1 MERQTLGD
9 CWNPETGDVAPLGI
23 ISSACGPF
31 LDVDIR
37 QEPNSLFSSVA
48 QVWAKALKLE
58 ILSDPSVTA
67 RFAAA
72 GVKAFVWPI
81 GFSARWDDT
90 DHRILEFDSWVRYVI
105 DQSTERLRSRF
116 LYYIGF
122 EAISYPQLAKLSAK
136 TTSSDQLWTSVMQL
150 LSSFFPSD
158 EMSISSWVKLEFTLA
173 NPDLLLFT
181 QSPEHSA
188 KPLPEWVQYV
198 LHQRK
203 ETQILA
209 KTQRHV
215 DTAGGVT
222 VASASDHAEY
232 HLTEP
237 FLKFTSMI
245 RKIMDAPNVTSFE
258 IRVAVMS
265 SGLPLLQQWICGLP
279 TPLSGHAIYKELAPH
294 KLPGGK
300 TMYTDLSELVGEV
313 ITQYCELDMPLKN
326 VVKYRFPVEALKDML
341 AGSIFNL
348 DAVLD
353 DFN

>member
-1 MERQTLGD
+1 M
-9 CWNPETGDVAPLGI
+9 
-23 ISSACGPF
+23 
-31 LDVDIR
+31 
-37 QEPNSLFSSVA
+37 
-48 QVWAKALKLE
+48 
-58 ILSDPSVTA
+58 TA

-90 DHRILEFDSWVRYVI
+90 DHRILEFDSWLRYVI
-105 DQSTERLRSRF
+105 DQSMERLRSRF

-122 EAISYPQLAKLSAK
+122 EASSYPQLARLAAGA
-136 TTSSDQLWTSVMQL
+136 TDSDQLWTSVMQL

-245 RKIMDAPNVTSFE
+245 RKIMDAPNVNSFE

-341 AGSIFNL
+341 AGSVFNL

-353 DFN
+353 DFNWHLSKTMPANTSDEDLYMDRDRLELIS